1 MKELAPVIVIL
12 SLFVIAIMTG
22 AVIGGSISEG
32 WHEND
37 LRKRGLKQ
45 YNQQTGDLEWKVGA
59 VVKE

>member
-1 MKELAPVIVIL
+1 
-12 SLFVIAIMTG
+12 MTG